1 MGTPAWL
8 YYLFGLLM
16 LAVSGYSVT
25 LLVFSVTGRHHF
37 GRDVDIAHIC
47 MGVSMAGMFVARWA
61 FGPSAAWEFIFAALL
76 IWFVV
81 RSLKSIQR
89 FGLHKPHE
97 AIHAAMSFA
106 MLLMYLYPVGATSR
120 VSGTMSMAM
129 ARGGAKLDP
138 GLGFILAVT
147 FFASAVFTLASPVKG
162 VSHHGSHAFAYATT
176 VAVGATGSADAWSG
190 SPQHDSPHVGGLEGV
205 VTTPWLEDA
214 SHVVMCFAMGF
225 MLILML

>member
-1 MGTPAWL
+1 MGTPSWL

-16 LAVSGYSVT
+16 LAVAGYSLT
-25 LLVFSVTGRHHF
+25 LLVFSVTGRHHS
-37 GRDVDIAHIC
+37 GRDIDIAHIC
-47 MGVSMAGMFVARWA
+47 MGVSMAGMFVTGWA
-61 FGPSAAWEFIFAALL
+61 FGPSSGWELIFAALL
-76 IWFVV
+76 IWFIA
-81 RSLKSIQR
+81 RSVTSIQR

-120 VSGTMSMAM
+120 VSGTMSMSMTA
-129 ARGGAKLDP
+129 GGARLDP
-138 GLGFILAVT
+138 GLGFLLAVT
-147 FFASAVFTLASPVKG
+147 FFVSAVFTLASPVKG
-162 VSHHGSHAFAYATT
+162 VSHHGSHAFAYATS
-176 VAVGATGSADAWSG
+176 VAVATTASADSGSG
-190 SPQHDSPHVGGLEGV
+190 SPQRDSPQVGALEAV

>member
-8 YYLFGLLM
+8 YYLFALLM
-16 LAVSGYSVT
+16 LAVAGYAVT
-25 LLVFSVTGRHHF
+25 LLVFSVTGRHHS

-47 MGVSMAGMFVARWA
+47 MGLSMAGMFVAKWA
-61 FGPSAAWEFIFAALL
+61 FGPSAGWELVFAALL

-81 RSLKSIQR
+81 RSVKSIQR

-97 AIHAAMSFA
+97 AIHAVMSFA
-106 MLLMYLYPVGATSR
+106 MLLMYLYPIGSSSR
-120 VSGTMSMAM
+120 VSMSMSMAS
-129 ARGGAKLDP
+129 GGAKLDP
-138 GLGFILAVT
+138 GVGFLLAVI
-147 FFASAVFTLASPVKG
+147 FFGSAVFTLASPVKG
-162 VSHHGSHAFAYATT
+162 VSHHGSHAFAYAPK
-176 VAVGATGSADAWSG
+176 VAVGAMASGDAQSG
-190 SPQHDSPHVGGLEGV
+190 SPQHDPPHVGELEAV

>member
-1 MGTPAWL
+1 MGTPSWL

-16 LAVSGYSVT
+16 LAVAGYSLT
-25 LLVFSVTGRHHF
+25 LLVFSMTGRHHS

-47 MGVSMAGMFVARWA
+47 MGVSMAGMFVTRWA

-81 RSLKSIQR
+81 RSAKSIQR

-120 VSGTMSMAM
+120 VSGTMSMSM
-129 ARGGAKLDP
+129 STEGARLDP
-138 GLGFILAVT
+138 GLGVILAVT
-147 FFASAVFTLASPVKG
+147 FLASAVFTLASPVKG
-162 VSHHGSHAFAYATT
+162 LSHHGSHAFAYAGSA
-176 VAVGATGSADAWSG
+176 AVGAMASEDSGSG
-190 SPQHDSPHVGGLEGV
+190 SPQHDSPQVGALESV